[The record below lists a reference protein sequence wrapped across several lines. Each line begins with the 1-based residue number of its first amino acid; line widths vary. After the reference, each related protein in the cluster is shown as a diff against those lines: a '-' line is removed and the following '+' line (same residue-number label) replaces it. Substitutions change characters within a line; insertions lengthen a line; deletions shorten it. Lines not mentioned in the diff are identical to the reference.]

1 MQKFFLSFLLIV
13 AAKCSFEQNV
23 DDVKDLIQKGQWD
36 KAKTAVDAFLTKE
49 KNAAKWE
56 GWWYK
61 GVIYNELAKND
72 QLKNLVPNGRMEAF
86 NAFKKYYETDTQA
99 IQATLEQHVR
109 LFDIYSRFFDLA
121 DSQFVLKKFDDA
133 FTNFKNSYLVEE
145 YIAAKGYEY
154 NNFKFPAFDTVL
166 IQNIALSA
174 YMAKKEDSAA
184 VYYKKIADQ
193 KIVGKD
199 NVDVYQFMVEYYS
212 KKKDMLNCEKY
223 LHLGRELFP
232 DNDFWYQTELA
243 NTNEKDK
250 KALFAKYEEL
260 LSKYPNKYI
269 LLYNYAVELFNYAYV
284 GDNKPADYK
293 EVQNKIEW
301 AAKKSL
307 ELNTSYIEPNVVLS
321 MHFYNKAYDL
331 QEEFS
336 KIKGSTPADQ
346 KKKNDIKAQIIT
358 TADELI
364 PFAQTAYNAYA
375 AKATLNPMEKGNY
388 KKVTDYLSY
397 AYEIKGMKD
406 KAAEYKKKLDSIQ

>member
-375 AKATLNPMEKGNY
+375 AKATLKPMEKGNY